1 MNRQDGVTLIELMI
15 GLAVLALLLM
25 MAAPS
30 YGVWLANTRV
40 RNAAESI
47 QNGLR
52 LARNEA
58 VQRGVNVRF
67 ELTSTTDASW
77 QVCALAAASDT
88 CATKPF
94 VPIQT
99 YNAAGGAANVVV
111 GSEKDTSYA
120 TGKFDTPLTSVASSS
135 VVFNS
140 LGRPNDY
147 GGTAIVRIDASST
160 TSGSRRLVTV
170 LGVGGSLRMC
180 DPDPQLSSATNPQ
193 ACL

>member
-1 MNRQDGVTLIELMI
+1 MNRQTGVTLIELMI
-15 GLAVLALLLM
+15 GLAVLALLLV

-58 VQRGVNVRF
+58 VQRGVNARF

-88 CATKPF
+88 CATKTS
-94 VPIQT
+94 VSVQK
-99 YNAAGGAANVVV
+99 YSAGGAANVVI

-147 GGTAIVRIDASST
+147 GGTAIVRIDASAT
-160 TSGSRRLVTV
+160 VSGSRRLVTV

-180 DPDPQLSSATNPQ
+180 DPQLSSTTSPQ